1 MRCEKMTNQ
10 QWILFDKDGT
20 LIHFDQSWTKIG
32 IQLVDEVCA
41 HYKIDNRIEV
51 YHKLG
56 IRDHQFVKGSIMAS
70 GTLKDMINVFNA
82 FTDVETTKWVSERSQ
97 QLIRQ
102 RQPEIELYEGVQ
114 TLLYELKQQSYQLGL
129 VTSDNAVGVDKFIKT
144 TQLEQV
150 FDLLISTE
158 GDQYEKPDAR
168 LLQPLWDMGVQGEA
182 LVMVGDTDNDM
193 LTGKNAGSALNVGVR
208 TGLGQEAT
216 FEAADVVIDDVS
228 QLLSVLDKKADQ
240 RS

>member
-1 MRCEKMTNQ
+1 MTNQ

>member
-1 MRCEKMTNQ
+1 MTNQ

-129 VTSDNAVGVDKFIKT
+129 VTSDNAVGVDKLIKT

-150 FDLLISTE
+150 FDLFISTE

>member
-1 MRCEKMTNQ
+1 
-10 QWILFDKDGT
+10 
-20 LIHFDQSWTKIG
+20 
-32 IQLVDEVCA
+32 
-41 HYKIDNRIEV
+41 
-51 YHKLG
+51 
-56 IRDHQFVKGSIMAS
+56 MAS

>member
-1 MRCEKMTNQ
+1 MTNQ

-32 IQLVDEVCA
+32 IQLVDDVCA
-41 HYKIDNRIEV
+41 YYKINNQSEV

-82 FTDVETTKWVSERSQ
+82 FTDVDTTKWVSERSQ
-97 QLIRQ
+97 QLIGQ

-114 TLLYELKQQSYQLGL
+114 TLLYELKQQSYHLGL

-168 LLQPLWDMGVQGEA
+168 LLQPLWDTGVQGKS

>member
-1 MRCEKMTNQ
+1 MTNQ

-56 IRDHQFVKGSIMAS
+56 IHDHQFVKGSIMAS

>member
-1 MRCEKMTNQ
+1 MTNQ

-32 IQLVDEVCA
+32 IQLVDDVCA
-41 HYKIDNRIEV
+41 YYKINNQSEV

-82 FTDVETTKWVSERSQ
+82 FTDADTTKWVSERSQ

-114 TLLYELKQQSYQLGL
+114 TLLYELKQQSYHLGL

-150 FDLLISTE
+150 FDILISTE
-158 GDQYEKPDAR
+158 GNHYEKPDAR
-168 LLQPLWDMGVQGEA
+168 LLQPLWDMGVQGKS

-193 LTGKNAGSALNVGVR
+193 LTGKNVGSALNVGVR

>member
-1 MRCEKMTNQ
+1 MTNQ
-10 QWILFDKDGT
+10 QWVLFDKDGT

>member
-1 MRCEKMTNQ
+1 MTNQ

-70 GTLKDMINVFNA
+70 GTLKDMINIFNA

>member
-1 MRCEKMTNQ
+1 MTNQ

-150 FDLLISTE
+150 FDLFISTE

>member
-1 MRCEKMTNQ
+1 MTNQ

-228 QLLSVLDKKADQ
+228 QLLSVLDKKAG
-240 RS
+240 